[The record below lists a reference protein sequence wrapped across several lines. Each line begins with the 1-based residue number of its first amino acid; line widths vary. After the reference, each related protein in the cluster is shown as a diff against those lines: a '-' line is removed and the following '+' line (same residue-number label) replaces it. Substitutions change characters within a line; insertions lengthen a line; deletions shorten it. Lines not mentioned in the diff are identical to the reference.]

1 MLIDLVPWIYNEVDN
16 HIKLN
21 KENEQSLICKY
32 IIKQN
37 FMKNRLFSTRINIK
51 QFWIIELK
59 KKKQKNKTFY
69 RNNNKKYKINM
80 IN

>member
-32 IIKQN
+32 IIK
-37 FMKNRLFSTRINIK
+37 
-51 QFWIIELK
+51 
-59 KKKQKNKTFY
+59 
-69 RNNNKKYKINM
+69 
-80 IN
+80 

>member
-1 MLIDLVPWIYNEVDN
+1 
-16 HIKLN
+16 
-21 KENEQSLICKY
+21 
-32 IIKQN
+32 
-37 FMKNRLFSTRINIK
+37 MKNRLFSTRINIK